1 MYYSEEQI
9 LTSLHIIKTVCS
21 GFKAQDCKFCPFGNI
36 NGNCIIRF
44 NTSPQANGSLMI
56 ILMQLGEHSLIPKQ
70 KNKRR

>member
-44 NTSPQANGSLMI
+44 NMLPPSEWKLNDNTDATWRAFVDSEEEN
-56 ILMQLGEHSLIPKQ
+56 
-70 KNKRR
+70 